1 MNKGIVKRGG
11 NKNLLK
17 RLGRR
22 LLVGVAGVFLLFLL
36 LNRLFPLPDRIE
48 YSTIVVDNKGEVI
61 HAFLTHDQQWRMK
74 TGLDEISPLLRKI
87 IVEKEDRYFYY
98 HPGVNPLAMLRALG
112 RNILRMRRTSG
123 ASTITMQVARALEPK
138 RRTYWNKLV
147 EVFRAF
153 QLEWKYS
160 KDEILQLYLNKVPY
174 GGNIQGVK
182 SASILYFSKN
192 PDHLSLAEI
201 TALSVIPNRPST
213 LVIGEHNDRIVAER
227 NKWLRRWARE
237 KVFTSKEIEDA
248 LAEPLVATRGVV
260 PALIPHL
267 ALKLKKGGG
276 DIIHTTIDLNTQ
288 LKIEKLVKDYSR
300 TLALSNIRNA
310 AVIVLDN
317 QTHRVVSYVGSAD
330 FHDSADGGQVNGA
343 AAVRQPGSTLKP
355 LLYGLC
361 IDAGLLTPKMTITDV
376 PVNFEGYA
384 PENYDQKFN
393 GYVTMDYALGHS
405 LNIPAV
411 KSLRALGKDV
421 LIRKLALCGFRQV
434 DKDRN
439 KLGLSMIL
447 GGCGATLEEM
457 TGLYSVFANE
467 GRWVRPVYTTDDTA
481 GGAGAAGGVETAA
494 SATLRN
500 GWRPKSG
507 VIPAGGSG
515 GADGQDGQDGAGG
528 QRILSPAATF
538 MINDI
543 LSKVNRPDFP
553 VNWTSTVHLP
563 KIAWKTGTSYGR
575 RDAWS
580 IGYNKRFTVGV
591 WVGNFSGVGVPE
603 LSGANVATPLL
614 FTVFNTIDYDDDG
627 SWFSQPADCDIR
639 MVCTETGL
647 PPAEF
652 CSHLVTDYFIPL
664 VSPTRKC
671 DNMQEVFVSP
681 DEKMSYCRMCLPE
694 SGYKKKLYKV
704 VPPEMRDYYI
714 ANKMAYTPIP
724 PHNPMCEKVFLEG
737 GPAVIS
743 PANGSEYLINRKDPE
758 PLQLR
763 CRVGNDVGKVY
774 WYINDRF
781 YKAGDAGTR
790 EFFIPTEG
798 PVKISCT
805 DDKGRNRN
813 VWIRVKY
820 VNL

>member
-1 MNKGIVKRGG
+1 MKKAIVKWWS
-11 NKNLLK
+11 NKNLLIWV
-17 RLGRR
+17 RGAFLGA
-22 LLVGVAGVFLLFLL
+22 VGIFVLFLV
-36 LNRLFPLPDRIE
+36 LNWLFPLPDRIG
-48 YSTIVVDNKGEVI
+48 YSTVVTDNKGEVI
-61 HAFLTHDQQWRMK
+61 HAFLTRDGQWRMK
-74 TGLDEISPLLRKI
+74 TELAEISPLLRKTI
-87 IVEKEDRYFYY
+87 IEKEDRYFYY
-98 HPGVNPLAMLRALG
+98 HPGVNPVAMLRALG
-112 RNILRMRRTSG
+112 RNILHGRRTSG

-138 RRTYWNKLV
+138 PRTYWNKLV

-153 QLEWKYS
+153 QLEWKYN
-160 KDEILQLYLNKVPY
+160 KDQILQLYLNKVPY

-182 SASILYFSKN
+182 SASLLYFGKN

-213 LVIGEHNDRIVAER
+213 LVMGKHNDGIVAER
-227 NKWLRRWARE
+227 NKWLRRWAE
-237 KVFTSKEIEDA
+237 TGVFTPKEIEDA
-248 LAEPLVATRGVV
+248 LAEPLAAKRGVV
-260 PALIPHL
+260 PDLVPQL
-267 ALKLKKGGG
+267 ALKLKKSGR
-276 DIIHTTIDLNTQ
+276 DVIHTTIDLNTQ

-300 TLALSNIRNA
+300 TLALNNIRNA

-317 QTHRVVSYVGSAD
+317 QTHRVVSYIGSAD
-330 FHDSADGGQVNGA
+330 FHDSVDGGQVNGA
-343 AAVRQPGSTLKP
+343 AAIRQPGSTLKP

-361 IDAGLLTPKMTITDV
+361 IDAGLLTPKMTIMDV

-411 KSLRALGKDV
+411 KSLKALGKDV
-421 LIRKLALCGFRQV
+421 LIRKLAACDFRQV

-457 TGLYSVFANE
+457 TGLYSIFANE
-467 GRWVRPVYTTDDTA
+467 GRWVRPRYSTEDTVPQ
-481 GGAGAAGGVETAA
+481 GERV
-494 SATLRN
+494 
-500 GWRPKSG
+500 
-507 VIPAGGSG
+507 
-515 GADGQDGQDGAGG
+515 
-528 QRILSPAATF
+528 LSPAATF

-543 LSKVNRPDFP
+543 LSKVTRPDFP

-580 IGYNKRFTVGV
+580 IGYNRRYTVGI

-614 FTVFNTIDYDDDG
+614 FTVFNTIDYDDDEA
-627 SWFSQPADCDIR
+627 WFSQPPDCDIR

-647 PPAEF
+647 PPSDF
-652 CSHLVTDYFIPL
+652 CTHLVTDYFIPL
-664 VSPTRKC
+664 VSPSRKC

-681 DEKMSYCRMCLPE
+681 DEKISYCRACLPV
-694 SGYKKKLYKV
+694 SGYKKKLYRV
-704 VPPEMRDYYI
+704 VPPEMREYFDL
-714 ANKMAYTPIP
+714 NHMAYETIP
-724 PHNPMCEKVFLEG
+724 PHNPACEKVFKEG
-737 GPAVIS
+737 GPVVIS

-774 WYINDRF
+774 WYINDQF

-790 EFFIPTEG
+790 QFFIPQEG